1 MKDEF
6 EKQLELDGFEFIL
19 SKVKIMKENMFY
31 MRIFINRSW
40 LQKDRN
46 NLILSVRVKT
56 ADTQY
61 HNYSLVV

>member
-19 SKVKIMKENMFY
+19 SKVKIMKDNMYY

-61 HNYSLVV
+61 HNYNLVV